1 MEALRQIPPVNDVL
15 QAEALAE
22 FREIL
27 AQPFASNIL
36 DTVIAETRGEL
47 LQSKST
53 VSRGELTS
61 TIALKV
67 AQRLRDSLQPSL
79 RRVINASGV
88 VLHTNLGRAPLP
100 AAAIDHLRDVS
111 AGYSNLEF
119 DIDQGKRG
127 KRDVHIDRVLRHLLG
142 CEAAIVVN
150 NNAAAVF
157 LILNTMG
164 EGGEVIASRGEQVEI
179 GGSFRIPE
187 IMTRSG
193 ARLREVGT
201 TNRTRIKDYEKAIN
215 DTTRLLLRVHPSNF
229 RMVGFTERPSLE
241 EFVELGKRR
250 NIPTFEDLGSGCL
263 ADLSSVGIADEP
275 VAGDSIRAG
284 VDIISFSGDKLL
296 GGPQAGIIAGKKLYV
311 EKIRQNPLF
320 RAFRVDKL
328 SISVLE
334 FVVRAYLTGKTQEI
348 PVWRMLHISPD
359 ALKSRAESFAQM
371 VGKGAQAIALESVVG
386 GGSAPEAYM
395 PSWGITLNV
404 KGFSDAELERS
415 FRNSNPPVIV
425 RLEEGRVVLDF
436 RTIFPDEEKELLA
449 VLEGIQKRS

>member
-1 MEALRQIPPVNDVL
+1 
-15 QAEALAE
+15 
-22 FREIL
+22 
-27 AQPFASNIL
+27 
-36 DTVIAETRGEL
+36 
-47 LQSKST
+47 
-53 VSRGELTS
+53 
-61 TIALKV
+61 
-67 AQRLRDSLQPSL
+67 
-79 RRVINASGV
+79 
-88 VLHTNLGRAPLP
+88 
-100 AAAIDHLRDVS
+100 
-111 AGYSNLEF
+111 
-119 DIDQGKRG
+119 
-127 KRDVHIDRVLRHLLG
+127 
-142 CEAAIVVN
+142 
-150 NNAAAVF
+150 
-157 LILNTMG
+157 
-164 EGGEVIASRGEQVEI
+164 
-179 GGSFRIPE
+179 
-187 IMTRSG
+187 
-193 ARLREVGT
+193 
-201 TNRTRIKDYEKAIN
+201 
-215 DTTRLLLRVHPSNF
+215 
-229 RMVGFTERPSLE
+229 MVGFTERPSLE
-241 EFVELGKRR
+241 ELVELGKRR

-328 SISVLE
+328 TISILE